1 MKRGQQGPFS
11 AMVQRLERERRRGI
25 IETVLYAVVYVF
37 VGLLWAVIGF
47 VICVPFLTRMILIF
61 TAAVVKSV
69 YSESNMHNAER
80 GLDAAVTLYIRGF
93 QKIRASWR
101 GESGTPRLFDGPE
114 EKRFWAVLSEFVFAM
129 ISRGSAQM
137 RFCGVVVCACRR
149 SAGLISMRFMDCGDL
164 RIIGS
169 GE

>member
-1 MKRGQQGPFS
+1 EDASATMKRGQQGPFS

-47 VICVPFLTRMILIF
+47 VIWVPFLTRMILIF

-93 QKIRASWR
+93 QRVERPVTVEVIRASWR

-114 EKRFWAVLSEFVFAM
+114 EKRFWAVLSE
-129 ISRGSAQM
+129 
-137 RFCGVVVCACRR
+137 
-149 SAGLISMRFMDCGDL
+149 
-164 RIIGS
+164 
-169 GE
+169 